1 MTPDIILVFSILA
14 LAFFLFTTDFI
25 SFDLSALIIL
35 VLLIISGILDLRE
48 GLAGFSHP
56 ATLTVTF
63 MFVLS
68 EGIRSTGL
76 LSSVGDYF
84 ARIILKNYWWG
95 LAQMLIFISF
105 GSAFINNTAIVV
117 IFIPIVI
124 GIAAKVNVSPSK
136 LLIPLSFAGILG
148 GICTLIGTSTNIL
161 ASALVEDMG
170 MEKLSMFDFTPMG
183 VILWGVGILYMVVFG
198 IRMIPS
204 RRTNEELTS
213 DYAIQNYIAD
223 VVIEPQSNLINEIF
237 DPEDLTSRLDLDV
250 LRIFKKNMESSVHR
264 TKTLIEA
271 GDILRI
277 HGSANE
283 IKKLISR
290 TDISL
295 KRSSE
300 WRDYDLERGQD
311 TLVEAVVAPAS
322 PLVGRTLHTI
332 NFTDRTQAIPLAIR
346 HNGET
351 EKENLHNIKL
361 DAGDVILLIMSREEL
376 GEMDA
381 DPSFIL
387 VSEVGITPRRTNKTW
402 IVLLTLLGVV
412 VTAAL
417 NIFPVV
423 VSAIIGVVILLVTK
437 SLTPEEAFNSVNWRV
452 IILLAGVIPLGTA
465 LDKSGGAMLIAD
477 NMVQLLED
485 FGPRIVLSGIFLLT
499 LCITAIMSNNASAAL
514 LIPIAIETANHM
526 GVSPYPFIFAV
537 TYAASLSFITPFGYQ
552 TNTLIYGIG
561 NYKFLDF
568 TRVGAPLSILLWI
581 ITTIFLPYIWPF

>member
-25 SFDLSALIIL
+25 SFDLAALIIL

-183 VILWGVGILYMVVFG
+183 IILWGVGILYMVAFG

-250 LRIFKKNMESSVHR
+250 LRIFKKNIESSVHR

-277 HGSANE
+277 HGSADE

-332 NFTDRTQAIPLAIR
+332 NFTDRNQAIPLAIR

-423 VSAIIGVVILLVTK
+423 VSAIIGVVILLITK

-465 LDKSGGAMLIAD
+465 LDKSGGAMLI
-477 NMVQLLED
+477 
-485 FGPRIVLSGIFLLT
+485 
-499 LCITAIMSNNASAAL
+499 
-514 LIPIAIETANHM
+514 
-526 GVSPYPFIFAV
+526 
-537 TYAASLSFITPFGYQ
+537 
-552 TNTLIYGIG
+552 
-561 NYKFLDF
+561 
-568 TRVGAPLSILLWI
+568 
-581 ITTIFLPYIWPF
+581 

>member
-25 SFDLSALIIL
+25 SFDLAALIIL

-124 GIAAKVNVSPSK
+124 GVAAKVNVSPSK

-387 VSEVGITPRRTNKTW
+387 VSEVGITPRRTNKTC

>member
-25 SFDLSALIIL
+25 TFDLSALIIL

-183 VILWGVGILYMVVFG
+183 IILWGVGILYMVAFG

-250 LRIFKKNMESSVHR
+250 LRIFKKNIESSVHR

-277 HGSANE
+277 HGSADE

-332 NFTDRTQAIPLAIR
+332 NFTDRNQAIPLAIR

-423 VSAIIGVVILLVTK
+423 VSAIIGVVILLITK

-499 LCITAIMSNNASAAL
+499 LCITGIMSNNASAAL
-514 LIPIAIETANHM
+514 LIPIALETANHM

-581 ITTIFLPYIWPF
+581 ISTIFIPYIWPF

>member
-237 DPEDLTSRLDLDV
+237 DPEDITRRLDLDV

>member
-1 MTPDIILVFSILA
+1 
-14 LAFFLFTTDFI
+14 
-25 SFDLSALIIL
+25 
-35 VLLIISGILDLRE
+35 
-48 GLAGFSHP
+48 
-56 ATLTVTF
+56 
-63 MFVLS
+63 
-68 EGIRSTGL
+68 
-76 LSSVGDYF
+76 
-84 ARIILKNYWWG
+84 
-95 LAQMLIFISF
+95 
-105 GSAFINNTAIVV
+105 
-117 IFIPIVI
+117 
-124 GIAAKVNVSPSK
+124 
-136 LLIPLSFAGILG
+136 
-148 GICTLIGTSTNIL
+148 
-161 ASALVEDMG
+161 
-170 MEKLSMFDFTPMG
+170 
-183 VILWGVGILYMVVFG
+183 
-198 IRMIPS
+198 
-204 RRTNEELTS
+204 
-213 DYAIQNYIAD
+213 
-223 VVIEPQSNLINEIF
+223 
-237 DPEDLTSRLDLDV
+237 
-250 LRIFKKNMESSVHR
+250 
-264 TKTLIEA
+264 
-271 GDILRI
+271 
-277 HGSANE
+277 
-283 IKKLISR
+283 
-290 TDISL
+290 
-295 KRSSE
+295 
-300 WRDYDLERGQD
+300 D

-387 VSEVGITPRRTNKTW
+387 VSEVGIIPRRADKTW
-402 IVLLTLLGVV
+402 IVLLPLLGVV

>member
-1 MTPDIILVFSILA
+1 MTPEIVLVFIIVA
-14 LAFFLFTTDFI
+14 IAFILFTTDYI

-35 VLLIISGILDLRE
+35 VLLIISGILDLKE

-68 EGIRSTGL
+68 EGIRGTGVL
-76 LSSVGDYF
+76 RTIGNYF
-84 ARIILKNYWWG
+84 AKKIMQNYWYG

-117 IFIPIVI
+117 IFIPVVI
-124 GIAAKVNVSPSK
+124 RIAAKINISPSK

-148 GICTLIGTSTNIL
+148 GVCTLIGTSTNIL
-161 ASALVEDMG
+161 ASALVADMG
-170 MEKLSMFDFTPMG
+170 LKKLSMFDFSPMG
-183 VILWGVGILYMVVFG
+183 LVFWGAGLLYMIIFG

-204 RRTNEELTS
+204 RRKNEELTS
-213 DYAIQNYIAD
+213 DYDIQNYITD
-223 VVIEPQSNLINEIF
+223 VVIEPESSLINEIF
-237 DPEDLTSRLDLDV
+237 DPQILTNRLDLDV
-250 LRIFKKNMESSVHR
+250 LRIFKKNIDSSAQR
-264 TKTLIEA
+264 TKARIEA

-283 IKKLISR
+283 IKKLIGR
-290 TDISL
+290 VDISL
-295 KRSSE
+295 KPSSE

-322 PLVGRTLHTI
+322 PLVGRTLNTI
-332 NFTDRTQAIPLAIR
+332 NFTERNKAIPLAIR

-351 EKENLHNIKL
+351 EKENLLNIKL
-361 DAGDVILLIMSREEL
+361 DAGDVILLIMSQEEL
-376 GEMDA
+376 AEVDA
-381 DPSFIL
+381 DPSFVL
-387 VSEVGITPRRTNKTW
+387 VSEVGITPNRQNKTW
-402 IVLLTLLGVV
+402 IVLLTLIGVV
-412 VTAAL
+412 LTAAM

-423 VSAIIGVVILLVTK
+423 ISAIIGVVVLLLSK
-437 SLTPEEAFNSVNWRV
+437 SLSPEEAFNSVNWRV

-465 LDKSGGAMLIAD
+465 LDKTGGAQLIAE
-477 NMVQLLED
+477 NLVNLLED
-485 FGPRIVLSGIFLLT
+485 FGPRVVLSGIFLLT
-499 LCITAIMSNNASAAL
+499 IGITAIMSNNASAAL
-514 LIPIAIETANHM
+514 LIPIAIQTARHLDVN
-526 GVSPYPFIFAV
+526 PYPFIFAV

-568 TRVGAPLSILLWI
+568 TRVGGPLSLI
-581 ITTIFLPYIWPF
+581 IWLIATLMIPIFWPF

>member
-25 SFDLSALIIL
+25 SFDLAALIIL